1 MRFLLLLLLWL
12 LPEVSSN
19 FMNMLMGSSASTQ
32 QYSAYGG
39 CPSSG
44 CVPPTIVPRTSGFW
58 PNSDILTGLQIEQQS
73 SNQNQNSNQNSNQN
87 LNQNQNSNSNSNQ
100 NQNTNNFQQDAS
112 NNGQLPS
119 GSTGGNIPEIPSGNS
134 NSQPVIYIA
143 RAGSEKYKYSEGT
156 SQQSPFGHGPG
167 SNLNNDGTGFQS
179 QNPFGIGGSQNS
191 NQNLNQNQN
200 SNQNQFGSLNSF
212 QPNQNQISNS
222 GFPTGFSNNQNQN
235 SMNSGQGSA
244 QSGLQ
249 NNGASSGF
257 FGSSGG
263 FNANQN
269 SQNGNTQ
276 QGNTGNFNGQN
287 VQNPFVSGNSQNNQN
302 GNTQGQGSSGMMQ
315 GQNSQFGNAN
325 QNIPFG
331 PNIVPTNPQQMGPQ
345 PFQPIQ
351 VGSIRQS
358 PQFPERDW
366 NFQPGSDSVQYVG
379 GGSGTGQI
387 GTVSRFIF
395 RVSGVLIH
403 DSFQNFQGG
412 SVSMTDEAQ
421 QIAVQ
426 IQAIRDNLS
435 ITRDESNYLI
445 SQLKAS
451 LPQEIQSQL
460 QMF

>member
-19 FMNMLMGSSASTQ
+19 FMNMLMGSSATTQ
-32 QYSAYGG
+32 QYSAYGEHYCLKFDSLVVFFEKG

-87 LNQNQNSNSNSNQ
+87 LNQNHNSNSNSNQ

-119 GSTGGNIPEIPSGNS
+119 GSTGGNIPGIPSGNS

-156 SQQSPFGHGPG
+156 SQQSPFGHGLG
-167 SNLNNDGTGFQS
+167 NNLNNDGTGFQS
-179 QNPFGIGGSQNS
+179 QNPFEIGGSQNS

-276 QGNTGNFNGQN
+276 QGNTGNFDGQN

-302 GNTQGQGSSGMMQ
+302 VNTQGQGSSGMMQ

-351 VGSIRQS
+351 
-358 PQFPERDW
+358 
-366 NFQPGSDSVQYVG
+366 PGSDSVQYVG

-387 GTVSRFIF
+387 GT
-395 RVSGVLIH
+395 
-403 DSFQNFQGG
+403 NFQGG